1 VNGGDPQNPDP
12 LDDLLAVAR
21 WPDMP
26 ADASQRLRHQ
36 WSEITKRRPSAT
48 GWRKMSIAAAA
59 VILLLAGVWVSIPV
73 RHDVS
78 SPPRTVV
85 MKTVSVVARAALVPS
100 RPANPA
106 ELAVAL
112 TAANLAPEPA
122 ITTVADTSS
131 THRPETLETLL
142 RRDSAA
148 GVDRCLRM
156 TENGHDREAVAALK
170 SVRGPAV
177 DRLFARLDD
186 PKVAVRLAAARL
198 LGKVDGPAVTERLA
212 EMVGENRN
220 RREALAAL
228 MQSDGPEA
236 RQFVARAQGTRN
248 LEAVVRSIAVQLKSF

>member
-1 VNGGDPQNPDP
+1 MNGGESNHPDP

-26 ADASQRLRHQ
+26 ADASQRLQRQ
-36 WSEITKRRPSAT
+36 WSEIAKRRPSAS
-48 GWRKMSIAAAA
+48 GWRKISIAAA
-59 VILLLAGVWVSIPV
+59 VILLLAGVWVFMSV
-73 RHDVS
+73 RHDVP
-78 SPPRTVV
+78 SPPRTIV
-85 MKTVSVVARAALVPS
+85 MKTVPAATPIARVPS

-122 ITTVADTSS
+122 ATTVADAPS
-131 THRPETLETLL
+131 TRPPETLEALL
-142 RRDSAA
+142 RRDPTT
-148 GVDRCLRM
+148 GVDRCLHL
-156 TENGHDREAVAALK
+156 TASGHDRDAAAALK

-186 PKVAVRLAAARL
+186 PRIDVRLAAARL
-198 LGKVDGPAVTERLA
+198 LGKVDGPAVTQRLA

-236 RQFVARAQGTRN
+236 RQFVARAQGTRD